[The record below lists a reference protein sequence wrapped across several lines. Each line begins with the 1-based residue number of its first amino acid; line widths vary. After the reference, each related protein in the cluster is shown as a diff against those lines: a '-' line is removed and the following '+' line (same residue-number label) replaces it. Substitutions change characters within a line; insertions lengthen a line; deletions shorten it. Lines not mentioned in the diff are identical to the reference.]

1 MGESKSVVIKLTD
14 EQRNAIKRATGKD
27 IGELRVDALEGR
39 ITPLVMEARKAPT
52 GFGGDPDQQ
61 EFRKA
66 PTLGV
71 PAEAESRKA
80 PTGLGEPAQQDA
92 RKAPTSVD

>member
-39 ITPLVMEARKAPT
+39 ITPAAEFSEFRRAPIAEELRKAPVAEELRKAPVAEELRKAPVAEELRKAPT
-52 GFGGDPDQQ
+52 GIDN
-61 EFRKA
+61 E
-66 PTLGV
+66 
-71 PAEAESRKA
+71 
-80 PTGLGEPAQQDA
+80 
-92 RKAPTSVD
+92 